1 MTHKQLDKALYQA
14 MKIAAKQRKIKLSAE
29 HDIYKKV
36 DPYFFGSHYHLH
48 RVMPGTVYINL
59 RMSVKYHRFDELQY
73 GIINPDSQLRFTDKI
88 RANSGALCNANH
100 PRIVQPFAWDGTE
113 EALPKLCDDILD
125 FLEKYYTDFLT
136 MANHDYGDLNGYFI
150 AHMDENPRLAGL
162 ACLDRGDYQ
171 GAIMCFLHPNMDSAN
186 SIWTANIQ
194 TDEQRERAA
203 ASGVKVLSST
213 YGESVHRSRHDQFVD
228 YAIAMQNGLQWNRER
243 AFYGLLPEERE
254 GVSNG

>member
-1 MTHKQLDKALYQA
+1 MTHNQLDKALYQA

-36 DPYFFGSHYHLH
+36 DPYFFGSHYHLY

-125 FLEKYYTDFLT
+125 FLEKYYTDFL
-136 MANHDYGDLNGYFI
+136 YYF
-150 AHMDENPRLAGL
+150 
-162 ACLDRGDYQ
+162 
-171 GAIMCFLHPNMDSAN
+171 
-186 SIWTANIQ
+186 
-194 TDEQRERAA
+194 
-203 ASGVKVLSST
+203 
-213 YGESVHRSRHDQFVD
+213 
-228 YAIAMQNGLQWNRER
+228 
-243 AFYGLLPEERE
+243 
-254 GVSNG
+254 